1 MAQNAQE
8 IKEKILSTLR
18 RNGPSLPVRIARETE
33 LSTLFASA
41 FLSELFSEQKIK
53 FSNMKVGSSPIY
65 LLPGQEPML
74 EKFSEHLKSKE
85 KEAFILLKEKKFLDD
100 EKQEPAIKV
109 ALRAIKDFA
118 ISFQKDE
125 KTFWRF
131 ITIPEDEFPEEK
143 KVQEKPEIQKPEV
156 TEQKEKLDIFNE
168 KPKEQKAKKKS
179 VKKISKKQD
188 DKFFDKVKEY
198 LTKKEI
204 EIVDIEGFN
213 KKDLVLKIKENNQ
226 EKLLF
231 AFNKKKITDADIIKA
246 YKKALEQ
253 NLQYV
258 LLSLGEPLRKLTNL
272 IEAIK
277 NLSEIEKI
285 E

>member
-65 LLPGQEPML
+65 FLPGQEPML

-118 ISFQKDE
+118 IPFQKDE

-204 EIVDIEGFN
+204 EILDIEGFN

-277 NLSEIEKI
+277 NLSKIEKI

>member
-8 IKEKILSTLR
+8 IKERILSTLR
-18 RNGPSLPVRIARETE
+18 RDGPCLPVRIARETG

-85 KEAFILLKEKKFLDD
+85 KEAFVLLKEKKFLDD
-100 EKQEPAIKV
+100 EEQEPAIKV
-109 ALRAIKDFA
+109 ALRVIKDFA
-118 ISFQKDE
+118 VPFQKE
-125 KTFWRF
+125 GKTFWRF
-131 ITIPEDEFPEEK
+131 ITIPEEEFPEDREPEK
-143 KVQEKPEIQKPEV
+143 EFEIQEPKV
-156 TEQKEKLDIFNE
+156 IEQKEKLDIFDK
-168 KPKEQKAKKKS
+168 KPKEQKTKKKLL
-179 VKKISKKQD
+179 KKVSKKQE
-188 DKFFDKVKEY
+188 DKFFNKVKEY

-204 EIVDIEGFN
+204 GIIDIEGFN
-213 KKDLVLKIKENNQ
+213 KKDFVLKIKEKHQ

-231 AFNKKKITDADIIKA
+231 AFNKKRITTEDIIKA
-246 YKKALEQ
+246 NKKASELR
-253 NLQYV
+253 
-258 LLSLGEPLRKLTNL
+258 LSFIILSKGEPTKKFTTL
-272 IEAIK
+272 INAIK
-277 NLSEIEKI
+277 NLSNLEKI